1 VEVMTAVD
9 SSEKFVEWSGS
20 SDSVDF
26 LFEFIEVLDSDL
38 FDQKMQN
45 DKVFQNLNILQN
57 KDSLQW
63 KSGEFRFDSESHSL
77 ILELLDLVNEWF
89 GENSDFFGAMTH
101 PELIKERIRS
111 WPAEDVDGL
120 NQFREYVDYWW
131 NSDNR
136 ESFIESFEDSL
147 ALRFGNKGKELFD
160 FLRQTFDN
168 DELLDALYNFI
179 AYRSRID
186 TLIEVTFTDS
196 EDEELICP
204 KNLIDDVLYPY
215 IKENRILIPLLYEQQ
230 NI

>member
-1 VEVMTAVD
+1 MRAVD

-38 FDQKMQN
+38 FNQKMQN
-45 DKVFQNLNILQN
+45 DKVFENLSILQN

-63 KSGEFRFDSESHSL
+63 KDGEFRFNSESHSL
-77 ILELLDLVNEWF
+77 ILRLLDLVNEWF
-89 GENSDFFGAMTH
+89 VENSQFFEAMIH
-101 PELIKERIRS
+101 PELVKDRISS
-111 WPAEDVDGL
+111 WPAEDVNGL

-147 ALRFGNKGKELFD
+147 VLRFGDTGKELFD

-168 DELLDALYNFI
+168 DELLDTLYNFI
-179 AYRSRID
+179 SYRSMID
-186 TLIEVTFTDS
+186 TFIEVTFTDREG
-196 EDEELICP
+196 EDLICP

>member
-1 VEVMTAVD
+1 MSAVD

-45 DKVFQNLNILQN
+45 DKVFENLNILQN

-63 KSGEFRFDSESHSL
+63 KNGEFHFDSKSHSL
-77 ILELLDLVNEWF
+77 ILELLDLVNKWF
-89 GENSDFFGAMTH
+89 GENSQFFGAMTH
-101 PELIKERIRS
+101 PELVKERISS

-120 NQFREYVDYWW
+120 NQFRESVDYWW

-147 ALRFGNKGKELFD
+147 VLRFGDKGKELFD
-160 FLRQTFDN
+160 FLRQTFDD
-168 DELLDALYNFI
+168 DELLDTLYNFI
-179 AYRSRID
+179 AYRSMID
-186 TLIEVTFTDS
+186 TFIEVSFTDS
-196 EDEELICP
+196 ESDDLICP
-204 KNLIDDVLYPY
+204 KNLIDDVLSPY

>member
-1 VEVMTAVD
+1 MTAVD

-38 FDQKMQN
+38 FNQKMQN
-45 DKVFQNLNILQN
+45 DKAFENLKILQD

-63 KSGEFRFDSESHSL
+63 KDGEFHFNSESHSL

-89 GENSDFFGAMTH
+89 VQNSQFFEAMIH
-101 PELIKERIRS
+101 PELVKERISS
-111 WPAEDVDGL
+111 WPTEDVNGL

-147 ALRFGNKGKELFD
+147 VLRFGDKGKELFN

-168 DELLDALYNFI
+168 DELLDTLYNFI
-179 AYRSRID
+179 SYRSMID
-186 TLIEVTFTDS
+186 TFIEVIFTDS
-196 EDEELICP
+196 EGEDLICP

>member
-1 VEVMTAVD
+1 MRAVD

-38 FDQKMQN
+38 FNQKMQN
-45 DKVFQNLNILQN
+45 DKVFENLSILQN

-63 KSGEFRFDSESHSL
+63 KDGEFRFNSESHSL
-77 ILELLDLVNEWF
+77 ILRLLDLVNEWF
-89 GENSDFFGAMTH
+89 VENSQFFEAMIH
-101 PELIKERIRS
+101 PELVKERISS
-111 WPAEDVDGL
+111 WPAEDVNGL

-147 ALRFGNKGKELFD
+147 VLRFGDTGKQLFD

-168 DELLDALYNFI
+168 DELLDTLYNFI
-179 AYRSRID
+179 SYRSMID
-186 TLIEVTFTDS
+186 TFIEVTFTDS
-196 EDEELICP
+196 EGEDLICP